1 MNVNERNSLQ
11 ENIAQAIEEMKEEA
25 GRKND
30 PYFKVNLAE
39 LAHRTGIS
47 RKKLRNLKKNGF
59 VVKPNGNAGRHKK
72 NHVLSGFTNYIDNL
86 LRRSMTN
93 SVVIFKR
100 LVDLGYAGCKTQV
113 KKYIKDHKDLV
124 PIPRATVAPQ
134 GTERV
139 VIGPAQVRCTRWTGV
154 SSMWNVAMAQSIVL
168 PVLR

>member
-39 LAHRTGIS
+39 LARRTGIS

-72 NHVLSGFTNYIDNL
+72 NHVLSGFTKEL
-86 LRRSMTN
+86 LKN
-93 SVVIFKR
+93 KV
-100 LVDLGYAGCKTQV
+100 
-113 KKYIKDHKDLV
+113 
-124 PIPRATVAPQ
+124 
-134 GTERV
+134 
-139 VIGPAQVRCTRWTGV
+139 
-154 SSMWNVAMAQSIVL
+154 
-168 PVLR
+168 